1 MEIIWKEEKE
11 KPSNRYEYLIS
22 YWLLRFRPSSCF
34 DDENEDVVVVA
45 RSEMLR
51 YINTPKPIKYSTTN
65 FPFSSVNDFFRAA
78 SAHHLAV
85 SLVQLDAVDVLA
97 V

>member
-22 YWLLRFRPSSCF
+22 YWLLRFRPSSFF
-34 DDENEDVVVVA
+34 DDENEDVVVA

-85 SLVQLDAVDVLA
+85 SLAQLVAVDVLT